1 MGRNKIN
8 NSISFLSNSA
18 RLIRVFPKI
27 KSAMMIKIWFLMAL
41 MSYPNVPAIAYK
53 GFGGYLEKE
62 ECEKMRITAENIVAN
77 YEISRGNTVYIKTF
91 CMEMD
96 AFESQ
101 LKLKEELEKL
111 KNKGEDA

>member
-62 ECEKMRITAENIVAN
+62 ECEEMRITAENTVAG